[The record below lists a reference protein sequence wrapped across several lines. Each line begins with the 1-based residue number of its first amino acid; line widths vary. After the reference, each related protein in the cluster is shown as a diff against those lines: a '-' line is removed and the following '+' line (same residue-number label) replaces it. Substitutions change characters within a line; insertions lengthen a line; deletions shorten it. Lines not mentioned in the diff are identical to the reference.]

1 MSYADIE
8 KRREYAR
15 ETREWRKAHK
25 ICVYC
30 GKNPVYKD
38 LQVCLVCRMDQ
49 REYGKRHRE
58 KVRAQE
64 TEQDRES
71 RNLKRHLERQAKA
84 ERNECLACS
93 NQRYQGHSYCYKHY
107 LSQKKAQRKY
117 DREKR
122 RKYNT
127 EKGLCRICGE
137 ECTTRVDGMPS
148 KFCEKHYQQY
158 REIALNMNKNKM
170 EELKMRTPEMRQDL
184 LTKTKYSGT
193 ERWTEKV
200 NKMSDRQVYAIW
212 NRMNTAGEL
221 VYGVDG
227 KEE

>member
-25 ICVYC
+25 ICIRC
-30 GKNPVYKD
+30 GQNSVYKN

-49 REYGKRHRE
+49 REYEKRSRDAR
-58 KVRAQE
+58 KARE
-64 TEQDRES
+64 TEEDRAA
-71 RNLKRHLERQAKA
+71 RNLKRRLERQAKA

-93 NQRYQGHSYCYKHY
+93 NQRYQGYCYCYKHY
-107 LSQKKAQRKY
+107 ISQKRAQNKY
-117 DREKR
+117 NREKR
-122 RKYNT
+122 RKYYT

-148 KFCEKHYQQY
+148 KFCEQHYQQY
-158 REIALNMNKNKM
+158 RERALIMNQNKL
-170 EELKMRTPEMRQDL
+170 EELKMKAPEMRQDL

-200 NKMSDRQVYAIW
+200 NKMTDRQVYAIW
-212 NRMNTAGEL
+212 NRMSKADEL
-221 VYGVDG
+221 RYNE
-227 KEE
+227 K